1 MKTPLARGSAFTVT
15 LIAKDAQTYRADAV
29 AG

>member
-15 LIAKDAQTYRADAV
+15 LIAIDTQTYLADVV

>member
-15 LIAKDAQTYRADAV
+15 LIAMDAQTYLADVV